1 LDRANLFAISRYA
14 GEDAIETGLQAA
26 AGLTWTRFGAQGV
39 TSTLSFGRVVRETAQ
54 EGFTATSG
62 LDGLQSDWL
71 LATQFTAP
79 GGFLFDARSLWDD
92 TDGLTVADSRVTWR
106 NDWVSLGANY
116 IWLGKDPDEDRTSTI
131 SEWTVDSAFV
141 LSDAWTLDLNAR
153 YDVAEDRPVR
163 AGLGLKWKNEC
174 VTVNVSAS
182 RRYSSSSTVD
192 PTTTFAISG
201 SIGGFSTGRAAGGIA
216 TGCGN

>member
-1 LDRANLFAISRYA
+1 MAPPPGPSRLA
-14 GEDAIETGLQAA
+14 RRA
-26 AGLTWTRFGAQGV
+26 AGSISAPSWSMTRFQA
-39 TSTLSFGRVVRETAQ
+39 
-54 EGFTATSG
+54 
-62 LDGLQSDWL
+62 
-71 LATQFTAP
+71 
-79 GGFLFDARSLWDD
+79 SL
-92 TDGLTVADSRVTWR
+92 DSRVTWR

-116 IWLGKDPDEDRTSTI
+116 IWLGKDLDEDRTNTI

-141 LSDAWTLDLNAR
+141 LSDAWTLELDAR

-163 AGLGLKWKNEC
+163 TGLGLQWKNEC
-174 VTVNVSAS
+174 VTVDVSAS